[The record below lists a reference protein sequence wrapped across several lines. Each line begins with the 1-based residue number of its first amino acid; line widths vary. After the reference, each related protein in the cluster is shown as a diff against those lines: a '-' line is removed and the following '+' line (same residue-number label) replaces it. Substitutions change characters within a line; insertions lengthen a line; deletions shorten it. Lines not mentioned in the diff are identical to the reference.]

1 MTADLILQNGVVHT
15 GSVTRQLASAV
26 AVTDGRIVAV
36 GGPNDVASHR
46 GPATRE
52 IDMQGGMLLPG
63 FFDAHCHPAMGGY
76 GMTQCDLHS
85 IAGREQT
92 WKAIESYANGHPNR
106 DWILGGG
113 WSMSDFPGGLP
124 TREELDAVVS
134 DRPAALT
141 NRDYHGMW
149 VNSKALEVAG
159 ITDSTPD
166 PEGGRIER
174 DASGRATGMLQEQAM
189 QLMFALT
196 PDPSPEDRMAGILAA
211 QAYYHSL
218 GITSLS
224 DALVDQHTQAA
235 YTALAHSGKLSMRV
249 RAMLGWDP
257 TGNLDQLD
265 ELRERRTAGNT
276 GRLNCDEVK
285 FFHDGVFENF
295 TAAMIE
301 PYLGDDGTPTGT
313 AGSTSTTWT
322 TSRATCWPATPPA
335 SRCTSTPWGTAP
347 CASASTCSSMRS
359 R

>member
-26 AVTDGRIVAV
+26 AVTNGRIVAV

-63 FFDAHCHPAMGGY
+63 FFDAHCHPAMAGY

-224 DALVDQHTQAA
+224 DALVDSTRRPPTRRSRQRQALDA
-235 YTALAHSGKLSMRV
+235 GARHARLGSHGGPRSAG
-249 RAMLGWDP
+249 RAARATDG
-257 TGNLDQLD
+257 
-265 ELRERRTAGNT
+265 REHR
-276 GRLNCDEVK
+276 
-285 FFHDGVFENF
+285 
-295 TAAMIE
+295 
-301 PYLGDDGTPTGT
+301 
-313 AGSTSTTWT
+313 AGSTATRSSSSTTACSR
-322 TSRATCWPATPPA
+322 TSPP
-335 SRCTSTPWGTAP
+335 R
-347 CASASTCSSMRS
+347 
-359 R
+359 